1 MVEQNESK
9 RISKVRERERGTAAA
24 SLVEMVALK
33 HRRDQ
38 KRRGRK

>member
-9 RISKVRERERGTAAA
+9 RLSKVRERGTAAA

>member
-9 RISKVRERERGTAAA
+9 RLSKVRERGTAAAA

>member
-9 RISKVRERERGTAAA
+9 RLSKVRESKA